1 MNHSISQSRG
11 GFWCILIHV
20 ACTIFVSSYL
30 LFDVLDLDG
39 SQHTSIPSR
48 PSQALVAVD
57 NLTDIETMAQPIVNV
72 LKAIA
77 TPASAR
83 HDLASSCTACVL
95 RVSDLKATRR
105 HRVAL
110 PRSTVADSSSP
121 VLS

>member
-11 GFWCILIHV
+11 GFWFSLIHV
-20 ACTIFVSSYL
+20 ACMIFVSCYL

-39 SQHTSIPSR
+39 SQHASIPSR
-48 PSQALVAVD
+48 RSQALVAVD
-57 NLTDIETMAQPIVNV
+57 NLTDIETMVQPSVNV
-72 LKAIA
+72 LQASA

-83 HDLASSCTACVL
+83 DDLASSCPACTL

-110 PRSTVADSSSP
+110 PRSAVADSSSP